1 MRAVGIRELKNR
13 LSEYLRQ
20 VHNGERVLVTDRG
33 RVIAELRPP
42 GAPEEADKYPGLNA
56 MARSG
61 LIRLGQTNRADLYPE
76 LLPAAPDH
84 PDLSTWLL
92 EQDRTDR

>member
-20 VHNGERVLVTDRG
+20 VQNGERVLVTDRG

-42 GAPEEADKYPGLNA
+42 GAPDEVAKYPGLEA

-61 LIRLGQTNRADLYPE
+61 ILRLGQPNRPDLYPM
-76 LLPAAPDH
+76 LPPAAPDH
-84 PDLSTWLL
+84 PDLSRWIL
-92 EQDRTDR
+92 EQDRAD

>member
-20 VHNGERVLVTDRG
+20 VQNGERVLVTDRG

-42 GAPEEADKYPGLNA
+42 GAPEEAEKYPGLQV
-56 MARSG
+56 MAQSG
-61 LIRLGQTNRADLYPE
+61 LLRLGQANRADLYPA
-76 LLPAAPDH
+76 LPPAAPDH

-92 EQDRTDR
+92 EQDRTGR

>member
-1 MRAVGIRELKNR
+1 MGIRELKNR

-20 VHNGERVLVTDRG
+20 VRNGERVLVTDRG
-33 RVIAELRPP
+33 EAVAELRPP
-42 GAPEEADKYPGLNA
+42 GEPDGTEKYPGLHA
-56 MARSG
+56 LARSG
-61 LIRLGQTNRADLYPE
+61 LLRLGQPNRAELYPS
-76 LLPAAPDH
+76 LPPAAPDY

>member
-20 VHNGERVLVTDRG
+20 VQQGERVLVTDRG
-33 RVIAELRPP
+33 KVIAELRPP
-42 GAPEEADKYPGLNA
+42 GAPDSAEKHPGLHA
-56 MARSG
+56 MAQSG
-61 LIRLGQTNRADLYPE
+61 LLRLGQPNRADLYP
-76 LLPAAPDH
+76 LLPPAAPDH

-92 EQDRTDR
+92 EQDRTGR

>member
-20 VHNGERVLVTDRG
+20 VQNGERVLVTDRG

-42 GAPEEADKYPGLNA
+42 GGPDETEKYPGLHV

-61 LIRLGQTNRADLYPE
+61 LVRLGQPNRADLYP
-76 LLPAAPDH
+76 LLPPHPPGH

-92 EQDRTDR
+92 DQDRTGR

>member
-20 VHNGERVLVTDRG
+20 VQNGERVLVTDRG

-42 GAPEEADKYPGLNA
+42 GAPDQTEKYPGLHD

-61 LIRLGQTNRADLYPE
+61 ALRLGQPNRADLYPS
-76 LLPAAPDH
+76 LPPAAPEH
-84 PDLSTWLL
+84 PDLSSWLL
-92 EQDRTDR
+92 EQDRSSR

>member
-20 VHNGERVLVTDRG
+20 VQNGERVLVTDRG

-42 GAPEEADKYPGLNA
+42 GEPDGGEKYPGLGV
-56 MARSG
+56 MARNG
-61 LIRLGQTNRADLYPE
+61 LVRLGQPNRPELYPV
-76 LLPAAPDH
+76 LPPAAPDH
-84 PDLSTWLL
+84 PELSAWLL
-92 EQDRTDR
+92 EQDRRER